1 MAGSASIASIIL
13 FTCLA
18 ACAGEPTTVGLPGE
32 RNTALRTAADHHG
45 VSIDWLAAIGYQQ
58 GRFEAAE
65 VEDTSAAMLP
75 TDPADSLDEDTPLDD
90 TGDPIATDDAPM
102 GDHDDGPAGWGVMDL
117 SDAQVARAAELTGR
131 APEAIRTEHGAN
143 IDAAAALL
151 TEHGTGPDAIRASTI
166 DLLGLA
172 DDAEAAELALADLD
186 DVITEGFDLTTSD
199 GEHLALEGTAPTPET
214 AEAVAAGH
222 YPAIQFIA
230 SPNYSSRQ
238 GYGIRYI
245 VVHDIEG
252 TMASA
257 IAVFKSTAR
266 QASAHYIVRARDGH
280 IVQMVREA
288 NNAWH
293 VGHGWFN
300 RHSIGIEHEGFAFK
314 KNGGGYYTDKQY
326 QASARLACAVAH
338 RYKIPVNRAHIF
350 GHFNVPS
357 SLSSHTLCS
366 DARGIAGK
374 CGGISH
380 HSDPGKYWSWTKYMS
395 LVRGCVNA
403 AG

>member
-1 MAGSASIASIIL
+1 MSRSMSIVSSVLII
-13 FTCLA
+13 FLA
-18 ACAGEPTTVGLPGE
+18 ACAGEPTSPGLPGE
-32 RNTALRTAADHHG
+32 RNTALREAADHYG
-45 VSIDWLAAIGYQQ
+45 VSADWLSAIGFQQ

-65 VEDTSAAMLP
+65 LEDTTAAMP
-75 TDPADSLDEDTPLDD
+75 TDPADTLGEDTPLDD
-90 TGDPIATDDAPM
+90 TGDPVATDDAPM
-102 GDHDDGPAGWGVMDL
+102 GDHDDAPAGWGVMYL
-117 SDAQVARAAELTGR
+117 SDAQVARAVELTGR
-131 APEAIRTEHGAN
+131 TAEDIRTAHGAN
-143 IDAAAALL
+143 IAGAAALL
-151 TEHGTGPDAIRASTI
+151 TEHGTSPDAIRASTI
-166 DLLGLA
+166 ELLGLT
-172 DDAEAAELALADLD
+172 DDAEAADLALADLD
-186 DVITEGFDLTTSD
+186 GVITEGFDLTTSD
-199 GEHLALEGTAPTPET
+199 GEQLVLEGTAPTPET
-214 AEAVAAGH
+214 AEAVAPGH

-230 SPNYSSRQ
+230 SPNFSSRQ

-257 IAVFKSTAR
+257 IAVFKSKAR
-266 QASAHYIVRARDGH
+266 EASAHYIVRARDGH

-300 RHSIGIEHEGFAFK
+300 RHSIGIEHEGFAFR
-314 KNGGGYYTDKQY
+314 KNGGGYYTDRQY

-338 RYKIPVNRAHIF
+338 RYGIPVNRAHIF

-357 SLSSHTLCS
+357 NLSSHTLCS
-366 DARGIAGK
+366 DARGIVGK
-374 CGGISH
+374 CGGVSH
-380 HSDPGKYWSWTKYMS
+380 HSDPGKYWNWTKYMS

>member
-1 MAGSASIASIIL
+1 MRRSACIASIIV
-13 FTCLA
+13 CLA
-18 ACAGEPTTVGLPGE
+18 ACAGEPTAPGLPGE
-32 RNTALRTAADHHG
+32 RNTALRAAAEHYD
-45 VSIDWLAAIGYQQ
+45 VSVDWLAAIAFQQ

-65 VEDTSAAMLP
+65 AEDTTAAALS
-75 TDPADSLDEDTPLDD
+75 DPADTLAEDTPLDD
-90 TGDPIATDDAPM
+90 TGDPVAVDDAPM
-102 GDHDDGPAGWGVMDL
+102 GDHPDAPAGWGVMYL
-117 SDAQVARAAELTGR
+117 SEAQVARAAELTGR
-131 APEAIRTEHGAN
+131 APEAIRTDHGAN
-143 IDAAAALL
+143 IAAAAALL
-151 TEHGTGPDAIRASTI
+151 AEHGTSAEAVRASTI
-166 DLLGLA
+166 GLLGLEG
-172 DDAEAAELALADLD
+172 DAESAALALADLD

-199 GEHLALEGTAPTPET
+199 GERLVLEGTAPTPET
-214 AEAVAAGH
+214 AEAVAPGH

-230 SPNYSSRQ
+230 SPNYSTRQ
-238 GYGIRYI
+238 GYAIRYI

-257 IAVFKSTAR
+257 IAVFKNSAND
-266 QASAHYIVRARDGH
+266 ASAHYIVRARDGH

-338 RYKIPVNRAHIF
+338 RYNIPVTRSRIF

-357 SLSSHTLCS
+357 NLASHTLCS

-374 CGGISH
+374 CGGVSH
-380 HSDPGKYWSWTKYMS
+380 HSDPGKYWNWTKYMA